1 MIGGCESI
9 IVYIIKQMYMYFL
22 INSVFTI
29 KQKRESDVEM
39 YVGDCHMDTM
49 ESEKAKKISEL
60 QG

>member
-1 MIGGCESI
+1 
-9 IVYIIKQMYMYFL
+9 MYMYFL